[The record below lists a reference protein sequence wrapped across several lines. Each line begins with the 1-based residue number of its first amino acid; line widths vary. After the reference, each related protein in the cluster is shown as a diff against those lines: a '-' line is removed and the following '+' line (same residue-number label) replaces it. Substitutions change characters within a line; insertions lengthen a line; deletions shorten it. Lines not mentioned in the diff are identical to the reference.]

1 LLRLVLRPEV
11 LRRSRNAVLI
21 GPAVRCRRAEE
32 IAVRRRRGG
41 RPLNRRPLPPV
52 ISDFL
57 PFPDAPEEIEDEG
70 KLKQREGPR
79 APRRPDV
86 PVKDRLRKVVARPT
100 VGQAPRHAGQ
110 ATDKNKP

>member
-32 IAVRRRRGG
+32 IAVRRRRGS
-41 RPLNRRPLPPV
+41 RPLNRRCLPRVLSDLLPL
-52 ISDFL
+52 
-57 PFPDAPEEIEDEG
+57 PDAPEEIEDEG
-70 KLKQREGPR
+70 KLEQREGPR

-100 VGQAPRHAGQ
+100 VGQASRPASE
-110 ATDKNKP
+110 P